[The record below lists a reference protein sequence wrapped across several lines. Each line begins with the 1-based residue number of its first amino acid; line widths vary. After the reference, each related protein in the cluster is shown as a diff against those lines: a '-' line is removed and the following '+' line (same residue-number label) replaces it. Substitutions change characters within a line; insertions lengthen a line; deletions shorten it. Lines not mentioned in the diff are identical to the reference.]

1 MCLKKY
7 DSYGE
12 EGMMF
17 CKLRK
22 GKQNYPQSIAK
33 RALNLSQ
40 LGSVSIETSLF
51 VIWRLTMSAAVSAT
65 KDVPFNAQLEE
76 DLTNKGTN
84 NKVVGEADRVPYN
97 EDAEGTESEAEED
110 PKLELD
116 LGPQFSL
123 KEQIEKD
130 KDDESLRKWKEQLLG
145 SIDVSAVGENKEPEV
160 KIASLTIICPGR
172 PDLILPIPFTSDA
185 KKSIFTLK
193 EGSQYRLKFSFT
205 VSNNIVSGLK
215 YNNVVWKTGV
225 RVDNTKKMLGTYSPR
240 QEPYTY
246 ELEEETTPSGLFAR
260 GTYSAR
266 TKFVDDDRK
275 CYLDTCYH
283 FEIQKSWP
291 KPI

>member
-1 MCLKKY
+1 
-7 DSYGE
+7 
-12 EGMMF
+12 
-17 CKLRK
+17 
-22 GKQNYPQSIAK
+22 
-33 RALNLSQ
+33 
-40 LGSVSIETSLF
+40 
-51 VIWRLTMSAAVSAT
+51 MSAAVSAT
-65 KDVPFNAQLEE
+65 KDVPFNSQLEE
-76 DLTNKGTN
+76 DLKNKGTN
-84 NKVVGEADRVPYN
+84 NKVVGEADRVPYT

-110 PKLELD
+110 PKLKLD
-116 LGPQFSL
+116 LGPRFSL

-145 SIDVSAVGENKEPEV
+145 SIDVSAVG
-160 KIASLTIICPGR
+160 GR
-172 PDLILPIPFTSDA
+172 PELILPIPFTSDA
-185 KKSIFTLK
+185 KKSIFILK

-215 YNNVVWKTGV
+215 YTNVVWKTGV

-275 CYLDTCYH
+275 CYLDTNYY

-291 KPI
+291 TPS